1 MLGATKMNY
10 EIVNIQEKIVAGIG
24 VETTNKN
31 MKAMTDIGM
40 LWGKFIGEKIID
52 SIPMRVNEK
61 AIGLYTEYEGDY
73 TKPYKFYCTVEVSSA
88 IEEKDDIV
96 TKVIPAGKYAKFTVK
111 GHMQKVVGEAWEK
124 IWNMDLDRKY
134 SCDFE
139 VYHNDSEDINNQ
151 TIDIYISLN

>member
-1 MLGATKMNY
+1 MNY

-73 TKPYKFYCTVEVSSA
+73 TKPYKFYCAVEISGV

-96 TKVIPAGKYAKFTVK
+96 TKVIPSGKYAKFTVK
-111 GHMQKVVGEAWEK
+111 GHMQKAVGEAWGK

-134 SCDFE
+134 NCDFE

>member
-1 MLGATKMNY
+1 MNY
-10 EIVNIQEKIVAGIG
+10 EIVNLQKKIVAGIG
-24 VETTNKN
+24 VETINKD

-73 TKPYKFYCTVEVSSA
+73 TKPYKFYCAVEVSEV
-88 IEEKDDIV
+88 IEDNNDIIR
-96 TKVIPAGKYAKFTVK
+96 KIIPSGKYAKFTVK
-111 GHMQKVVGEAWEK
+111 GHMQKAVGEVWEK
-124 IWNMDLDRKY
+124 VWKMNLDRKY

>member
-1 MLGATKMNY
+1 MNY
-10 EIVNIQEKIVAGIG
+10 EIVNVQEKIVAGIG

-73 TKPYKFYCTVEVSSA
+73 TKPYKFYCAVEISGV

-96 TKVIPAGKYAKFTVK
+96 TKVIPSGKYAKFTVK
-111 GHMQKVVGEAWEK
+111 GHMQKAVGEAWGK

-134 SCDFE
+134 NCDFE

>member
-1 MLGATKMNY
+1 MNY
-10 EIVNIQEKIVAGIG
+10 EIVNIQEKIIAGIG

-52 SIPMRVNEK
+52 SIPMKVNEK

-73 TKPYKFYCTVEVSSA
+73 TKPYKFYCAAQVSSA
-88 IEEKDDIV
+88 IDEKDDIV
-96 TKVIPAGKYAKFTVK
+96 TKVIPVGKYAKFTVK

>member
-1 MLGATKMNY
+1 MNY

-52 SIPMRVNEK
+52 SIPMRANEK

-73 TKPYKFYCTVEVSSA
+73 TKPYKFYCTVEVSST

-96 TKVIPAGKYAKFTVK
+96 TKVIPSGRYAKFTVK

-139 VYHNDSEDINNQ
+139 VYYNDSEDINNQ

>member
-1 MLGATKMNY
+1 MNY
-10 EIVNIQEKIVAGIG
+10 EIVNLQEKIVAGIG

-31 MKAMTDIGM
+31 MKAMADIGM
-40 LWGKFIGEKIID
+40 LWGRFIGEKIID
-52 SIPMRVNEK
+52 TIPMRVNEK

-73 TKPYKFYCTVEVSSA
+73 TKPYKFYCAVEVSSA
-88 IEEKDDIV
+88 IDEKDDIV
-96 TKVIPAGKYAKFTVK
+96 TKVIQSGKYGKFTVK
-111 GHMQKVVGEAWEK
+111 GHMQKAVGEAWEK
-124 IWNMDLDRKY
+124 IWSMDLDRKY

>member
-1 MLGATKMNY
+1 MNY

-31 MKAMTDIGM
+31 MKAMIDIGM

-73 TKPYKFYCTVEVSSA
+73 TKPYKFYCAVEISGV

-96 TKVIPAGKYAKFTVK
+96 TKVIPSGKYAKFTVK
-111 GHMQKVVGEAWEK
+111 GHMQKAVGEAWGK

-134 SCDFE
+134 NCDFE

>member
-1 MLGATKMNY
+1 MNY
-10 EIVNIQEKIVAGIG
+10 EIVNLQEKIVAGIG

-73 TKPYKFYCTVEVSSA
+73 TKPYKFYSAVEVSSA
-88 IEEKDDIV
+88 IEEKDDIA
-96 TKVIPAGKYAKFTVK
+96 TKVIPSGKYVKFTVK
-111 GHMQKVVGEAWEK
+111 GHMQKAVGEAWEE

-151 TIDIYISLN
+151 TINIYISLN